1 MTKVAASVCLIGLM
15 ISTTA
20 NAHHP
25 GGVGNTTGVGPI
37 FTISAATLEQGHAA
51 LGLWYEYGRLSGLSD
66 AQLITAAGQH
76 IHAHSIKTIESAV
89 AAFAYGI
96 TNDLMVS
103 VRAPINRRTD
113 IREGHHSHGPEGN
126 TVDFRGDS
134 TGFDDSAWA
143 MALLQQHCHSNSGRS
158 SVWRQSTDGHHEPG

>member
-51 LGLWYEYGRLSGLSD
+51 LGLWYEYARLSGLSD

-96 TNDLMVS
+96 TNDLMVRCVPPS
-103 VRAPINRRTD
+103 TAAPISAKVITLMDLRA
-113 IREGHHSHGPEGN
+113 IRW
-126 TVDFRGDS
+126 T
-134 TGFDDSAWA
+134 SAA
-143 MALLQQHCHSNSGRS
+143 TRQAL
-158 SVWRQSTDGHHEPG
+158 EI